1 MPIEMRKGWKIVA
14 STGVI
19 DPAYMKDT
27 LFFIWPYL
35 KVTISLTLLAVL
47 LGGLLGLAGAIGEL
61 MGGPVVRRIIRLY
74 VLVCRSLPNLVLLYL
89 VYYGLPILLLALHQE
104 WGIHLPYEHISA
116 YFVAVLGLGLHTG
129 AYLTESFRAAILS
142 VSEGQVEAAKALG
155 MTWREIFQRVV
166 IPQASVFAIPLLA
179 NQVLSTM
186 KSTSIV
192 FIITVMEIL
201 GAAKLFCEGNS
212 RYFEAYIVV
221 ALLYWGMGA
230 ILEILFHRLE
240 WVMGKYKRGS
250 AL

>member
-1 MPIEMRKGWKIVA
+1 MA

-19 DPAYMKDT
+19 DPSYIKET
-27 LFFIWPYL
+27 FLYVYPYL
-35 KVTISLTLLAVL
+35 KITLSLTVVAVFFGSLFGLMGAIADL
-47 LGGLLGLAGAIGEL
+47 LGG
-61 MGGPVVRRIIRLY
+61 RILRKIVHVY

-89 VYYGLPILLLALHQE
+89 VYYGLPILLLALHEE

-116 YFVAVLGLGLHTG
+116 YFVAALGLSLHTG
-129 AYLTESFRAAILS
+129 AYLTEIFRAAIHS
-142 VSEGQVEAAKALG
+142 VSVGQVEAAKSLG

-166 IPQASVFAIPLLA
+166 LPQASVFAIPLFA

-192 FIITVMEIL
+192 FIITVVEIL

-230 ILEILFHRLE
+230 ILELFFHRLE
-240 WVMGKYKRGS
+240 WTMGKYKRGNVT
-250 AL
+250 